1 MGAATSTTAS
11 SPGEGQ
17 WMWQSNSNPWSTTQ
31 TPEWSCYSEVNN
43 TIIEEAYRTKKKQAI
58 LDNYYLDFSQM
69 VQIANND
76 NNKRRPIKRVIKNSD
91 SRDDVQNGKAFS
103 ASAPAFAPVKASV
116 FNRPGAFGDFIWE
129 AYLLGQ
135 WRNVPQEIRVE
146 RAAQGIIEEGKKI
159 GKQMEGEKIAQ
170 HLLEVKYGTRKE
182 IWRRCAYLYSL
193 ESFLYKELNETL
205 RLVNLEEHKQEWRSK
220 LETLGLFAWF
230 LFDFPQ
236 DADEFEGHVYRGVEL
251 KEEDISSYK
260 DAAETGELLAFPDFA
275 ATSVNRSK
283 AEPFG
288 NTVFIISVNRSRE
301 TSFGVADL
309 SEYPDEEERLLIPG
323 FLFKVIRVEFNAA
336 TKKHLIY
343 LQDCN
348 NQ

>member
-1 MGAATSTTAS
+1 MSAKTSATTS

-17 WMWQSNSNPWSTTQ
+17 WMWQSNGNPWSTTQ
-31 TPEWSCYSEVNN
+31 APEWSCYSKVNN
-43 TIIEEAYRTKKKQAI
+43 TIIEKAYRTKKKQAI

-76 NNKRRPIKRVIKNSD
+76 NNKRRPVKRVTKNSD
-91 SRDDVQNGKAFS
+91 RLDDTQDRFPGP
-103 ASAPAFAPVKASV
+103 APAAVKASAA
-116 FNRPGAFGDFIWE
+116 NRPGAFGDFIWE

-135 WRNVPQEIRVE
+135 WRDVPQEILVE
-146 RAAQGIIEEGKKI
+146 RAAQGIIKEGKKI
-159 GKQMEGEKIAQ
+159 GKQREGEKMAK

-193 ESFLYKELNETL
+193 VNFLCQQLNATL
-205 RLVNLEEHKQEWRSK
+205 RLVNSEEHKQEWRSK

-236 DADEFEGHVYRGVEL
+236 DADEFEGYVYRGVTL
-251 KEEDISSYK
+251 TEEGISSYK
-260 DAAETGELLAFPDFA
+260 DAAETGELLAFPGF
-275 ATSVNRSK
+275 TSTTVNRSK

-301 TSFGVADL
+301 TSVYISDISQHPG
-309 SEYPDEEERLLIPG
+309 DEERILIAG
-323 FLFKVIRVEFNAA
+323 FLFKVIRVKFDAA
-336 TKKHLIY
+336 SEKHLIY